1 MFNHLLTA
9 CLSVACLACNRGGSN
24 MQSDVSIEQLGKRLG
39 LQLPPGTQVV
49 GVENESGL
57 DDAIFAKLRVPSA
70 YSQQFIRE
78 CGVTRLEPHL
88 ADLLGPDRGFWDPHQ
103 ANKLKVGDIPQAST
117 RGLVIGVD
125 ESHAD
130 ALVVYVMNHGT

>member
-1 MFNHLLTA
+1 MRHAGNH
-9 CLSVACLACNRGGSN
+9 
-24 MQSDVSIEQLGKRLG
+24 QSATDIDALGKQLG

-49 GVENESGL
+49 GVETESGI
-57 DDAIFAKLRVPSA
+57 DDAVFAKLRIPTTRSA
-70 YSQQFIRE
+70 EFLKS
-78 CGVTRLEPHL
+78 CGVTRFESGA

-103 ANKLKVGDIPQAST
+103 AKALKVGDVMLQSA

-125 ESHAD
+125 DAPVD